1 MCGSLADDIKTEIR
15 KVGKAR
21 MLLGILNSEHA
32 RILCNLVEKSK
43 HY

>member
-15 KVGKAR
+15 KVGKAS
-21 MLLGILNSEHA
+21 MQLGILSSEHA
-32 RILCNLVEKSK
+32 RILCNPVDKSK